1 MVPKQELSHSKEMFD
16 PGATPLPKKSTFN
29 VKVTDCGPSVP
40 AQTIYNTVTYH
51 TTPHLT
57 LTQTTTCHLD
67 THHVHT
73 YPQTYITYTKTCIPH
88 THTSTYIP
96 HTYDIHRDTQI
107 TYTIH
112 ITHSCTP
119 CANTLTCTIHMCTR
133 TCAHTSVG
141 ENNLKVNRF
150 RWKLSPA
157 SGTQVRG

>member
-1 MVPKQELSHSKEMFD
+1 MVVPKQELSHSKEMFD

-57 LTQTTTCHLD
+57 LTQTTTRHLD

-112 ITHSCTP
+112 ITHRNPSP
-119 CANTLTCTIHMCTR
+119 
-133 TCAHTSVG
+133 HT
-141 ENNLKVNRF
+141 
-150 RWKLSPA
+150 
-157 SGTQVRG
+157 